1 MAQSS
6 GNGLI
11 VAGTIVTVVG
21 LCIVLIK
28 VFQVPEYWVPLMVG
42 LGLLAMGLVRRATS
56 GRSAR
61 SDGDTRRD

>member
-1 MAQSS
+1 MAHSS

-21 LCIVLIK
+21 LGIVLIK

-61 SDGDTRRD
+61 SAGDTRRD